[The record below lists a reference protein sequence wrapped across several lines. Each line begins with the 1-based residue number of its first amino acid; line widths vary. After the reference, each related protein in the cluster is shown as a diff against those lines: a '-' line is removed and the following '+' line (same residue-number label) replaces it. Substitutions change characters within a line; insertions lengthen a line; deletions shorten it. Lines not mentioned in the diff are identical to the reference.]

1 MKWFLSRIYKDEEE
15 KKTFPNQILALQMDL
30 LVVLLLLLLLLL
42 NNFTNTTKVIDLNNL
57 KHFSE
62 APFNARP

>member
-15 KKTFPNQILALQMDL
+15 KKTFPNQILALQIDL
-30 LVVLLLLLLLLL
+30 LVVLLLLLLL